1 VSTKALPLSTLIADL
16 RKSPSFL
23 HKRDIAPVLELLRD
37 QGTLPAG
44 AATAVENG
52 DDCAALN
59 DGSDGYLLFA
69 MEGMMDSF
77 VEALPWFAGYSAVMV
92 NVSDVYAMGGRPI
105 AVIDAIWSTD
115 AKSAAP
121 VLAGMREA
129 ALRYGVPLVGGHTNH
144 RASKAGLAAAILG
157 RATRLL
163 AASAAEAGDVLIMS
177 VDLRGSYVEPHPFWN
192 ASTEAP
198 AERLRGDL
206 ELLPRLAES
215 GQCRSAKD
223 ISMAG
228 PLGTA
233 LMLLEA
239 AGVGAEIDLSALPIP
254 DGVPIER
261 WLATFPSYGFVL
273 SVNPSQ
279 ASDVLK
285 RFHDRGLSAGVIGT
299 VTQGSK
305 VTVTRGSDSIELWDF
320 AEEPF
325 IGARPTRA
333 IEHEEREAMLCQ

>member
-1 VSTKALPLSTLIADL
+1 MSTKALPLSTLIADL

-44 AATAVENG
+44 AATGVENG

-215 GQCRSAKD
+215 GHCRSAKD

-228 PLGTA
+228 P
-233 LMLLEA
+233 
-239 AGVGAEIDLSALPIP
+239 LPIP

-273 SVNPSQ
+273 SVNPGQ

-285 RFHDRGLSAGVIGT
+285 QFQDRGLSAGVIGT

-333 IEHEEREAMLCQ
+333 IEHEEREAMLCP